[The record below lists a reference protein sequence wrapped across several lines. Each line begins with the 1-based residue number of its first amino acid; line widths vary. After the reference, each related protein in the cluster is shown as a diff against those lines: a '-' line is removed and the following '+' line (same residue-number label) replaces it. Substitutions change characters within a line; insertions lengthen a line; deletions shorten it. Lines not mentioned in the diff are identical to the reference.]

1 MACVVG
7 VPDPKVTNLSTAI
20 VVKRQNFDELA
31 EHDILST
38 VAEKLPPAKQ
48 LFGGVFFIQEMPI
61 NPNGKILR
69 RLVRE
74 IAITKYKNRMN
85 V

>member
-7 VPDPKVTNLSTAI
+7 VPDQKVSTLATAI
-20 VVKRQNFDELA
+20 VVKQQGFEEIVD
-31 EHDILST
+31 HDILSV
-38 VAEKLPPAKQ
+38 VAEKLPPEKQ
-48 LFGGVFFIQEMPI
+48 LYGGVFFIQEMLI
-61 NPNGKILR
+61 NPNGKIMR

-74 IAITKYKNRMN
+74 IAITKYKNRMS